1 MKKINFFVISVVIF
15 FTHFSLLFAMPN
27 DEKKALIKKM
37 AEYHSANRVEDS
49 LLCLE
54 KILADNPRDDEALY
68 YRAFIYLEMNKPQ
81 LAIADLDTMLNSGIR
96 DYETLHLHG
105 CAQYDLGKYEKAI

>member
-68 YRAFIYLEMNKPQ
+68 YRAFIYLEMNKPHWLLQ
-81 LAIADLDTMLNSGIR
+81 ILIQCSIQESAIMRRCIFTDVRSIIWVNMKKR
-96 DYETLHLHG
+96 
-105 CAQYDLGKYEKAI
+105 